1 MELPVVAPARCELR
15 SVIKFLHAKKIP
27 PIEIHRQLE
36 EVYGEKCMDVKNVR
50 KWCREFTAGRLNVH
64 DEERSG
70 RPSHSDETVRKVE
83 ELVLKDRRLTLNEL
97 AEKLQD
103 VCSRDSI
110 HSILVN
116 NLQYRKL
123 SARWVPKML
132 TPEHKVKRVQCA
144 QDFLASFEEEG
155 EEFLDSIVTGD
166 ETWAHYYT
174 PETKEQSK
182 QWRHTHWPK
191 VKKFKQEKSAGKVMA
206 TVFWDRKG
214 VLLIDFMPRGATI
227 NADRYCETLRKLRR
241 AIQNKRRVMLT
252 KGVRLH
258 HDNAR
263 PHVANKTTSI
273 ITEFGWDV
281 LDHPPYSPDVA
292 PSDFH
297 MFPSLKKH
305 LGGMKFA
312 NDEEVHEAVISL
324 LREAAGSWF
333 EEGIQKFVVRMKK
346 LIEVNGDYIEK

>member
-50 KWCREFTAGRLNVH
+50 KWCREFSAGRLNVH

-116 NLQYRKL
+116 NLQYR
-123 SARWVPKML
+123 
-132 TPEHKVKRVQCA
+132 
-144 QDFLASFEEEG
+144 
-155 EEFLDSIVTGD
+155 D

-182 QWRHTHWPK
+182 QWRHTHSPK

-214 VLLIDFMPRGATI
+214 VLQIDFMPRGTTI
-227 NADRYCETLRKLRR
+227 NANRYCETLRKL
-241 AIQNKRRVMLT
+241 
-252 KGVRLH
+252 
-258 HDNAR
+258 
-263 PHVANKTTSI
+263 
-273 ITEFGWDV
+273 
-281 LDHPPYSPDVA
+281 
-292 PSDFH
+292 
-297 MFPSLKKH
+297 
-305 LGGMKFA
+305 
-312 NDEEVHEAVISL
+312 
-324 LREAAGSWF
+324 
-333 EEGIQKFVVRMKK
+333 
-346 LIEVNGDYIEK
+346 